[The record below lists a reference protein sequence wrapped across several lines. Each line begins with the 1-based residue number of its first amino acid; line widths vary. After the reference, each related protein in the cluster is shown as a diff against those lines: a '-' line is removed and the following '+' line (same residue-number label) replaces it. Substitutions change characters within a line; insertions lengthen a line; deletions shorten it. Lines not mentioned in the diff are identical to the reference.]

1 MGEATTFPSGARAER
16 NVWNASVLASLLLF
30 SLLPLAPEAQ
40 PVRRVLVLDIEAISV
55 DAADAAAATRIVAAA
70 ASEVEGVEVVSA
82 NDLRRLDALQADRSA
97 AGCSDDAS
105 CLADIAGALGAE
117 SVLFGSLSRLGST
130 TTASLSLYTAGDGRV
145 ERVSVD
151 VADLS
156 ALTPALRERTA
167 VLLGRNAP
175 TPAPGNPWFGAVV
188 GGGVAA
194 VVGAGAA
201 VVGEVLI
208 EQPDRDGSEKDLARV
223 VGLAGLGVAVVG
235 VAVGVVFGGL
245 E

>member
-1 MGEATTFPSGARAER
+1 M
-16 NVWNASVLASLLLF
+16 LAPLLLL
-30 SLLPLAPEAQ
+30 SLLPWTPTAAP
-40 PVRRVLVLDIEAISV
+40 RRVLVLDIEAIGV
-55 DAADAAAATRIVAAA
+55 AADEAAAATRIVAAA
-70 ASEVEGVEVVSA
+70 AADVDGVEVVSA

-97 AGCSDDAS
+97 AGCDEDAS

-117 SVLFGSLSRLGST
+117 SVLFGSLSKLGST

-156 ALTPALRERTA
+156 QLTAALRERTA
-167 VLLGRNAP
+167 VLLGRG
-175 TPAPGNPWFGAVV
+175 APGAPEPEPANPWFGVVV

-194 VVGAGAA
+194 VVGAGTA

-208 EQPDRDGSEKDLARV
+208 QQPERDGAEKDLVRG
-223 VGLAGLGVAVVG
+223 VGLAGVGVAVVG
-235 VAVGVVFGGL
+235 VAVAVVGVVFGGL